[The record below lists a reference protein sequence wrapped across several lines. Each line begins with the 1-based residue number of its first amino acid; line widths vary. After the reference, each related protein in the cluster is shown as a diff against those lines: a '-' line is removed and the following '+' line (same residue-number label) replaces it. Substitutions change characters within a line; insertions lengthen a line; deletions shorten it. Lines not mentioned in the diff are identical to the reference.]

1 MASIIFILFAPG
13 LMFAASA
20 SVTLLSYTSYRHGV
34 FTPFLS
40 SLAPHSLSHEKLIRE
55 TIMRTILGTNPIM
68 LLFFGL
74 VCLILLGIGMELAYL
89 GGVFTGKD
97 EVLANDRRIEQQA
110 SLIKPAR

>member
-1 MASIIFILFAPG
+1 
-13 LMFAASA
+13 
-20 SVTLLSYTSYRHGV
+20 
-34 FTPFLS
+34 
-40 SLAPHSLSHEKLIRE
+40 
-55 TIMRTILGTNPIM
+55 M